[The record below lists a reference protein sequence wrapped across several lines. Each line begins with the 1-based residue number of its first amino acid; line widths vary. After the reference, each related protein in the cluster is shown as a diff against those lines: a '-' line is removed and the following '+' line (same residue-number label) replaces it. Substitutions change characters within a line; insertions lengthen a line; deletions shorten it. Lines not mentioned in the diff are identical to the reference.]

1 MQCRWPL
8 LSLVML
14 LAAAFISQWATAQ
27 TTPSGTQQI
36 VHENW
41 TFKDGAPEEP
51 TAFAQTADG
60 YLWVGSPA
68 GLFRFDGVRFELFR
82 SPFGDSLPSTSVSTL
97 LAAKDGLWVGYEF
110 GGFSFLK
117 NGRVKNFAE
126 STSSVTGFAQ
136 DEHGITWAGS
146 NSGPSRSGLWRF
158 DGSSWQRIGAEWN
171 VPERAVAHVGFDR
184 DGILWVLTG
193 FSGPDA
199 PTQLHF
205 LAPGDRRFRKAAD
218 NLFVLGFT
226 RDADGKVLTPVKK
239 AVVMSS
245 LPWRWKSRCRPIR
258 S

>member
-136 DEHGITWAGS
+136 DEHGIIWAAS
-146 NSGPSRSGLWRF
+146 NTGPSRSGLWRF

-199 PTQLHF
+199 PRNSTFSLR
-205 LAPGDRRFRKAAD
+205 ATGDFEKPPTISSCWGLR
-218 NLFVLGFT
+218 G
-226 RDADGKVLTPVKK
+226 TPT
-239 AVVMSS
+239 A
-245 LPWRWKSRCRPIR
+245 KS
-258 S
+258 